1 MQTDIAA
8 APAVVFE
15 GTLTDRVAGLL
26 ATQIRS
32 GAYPAQARLP
42 TESVLMSQHGVSRTV
57 VRESLARLKSEG
69 LVETRQGSGTVVRER
84 SASDAFRLG
93 AAAENPALGVLRILE
108 LRRGIEGEMAA
119 LAAERRSAVDMKA
132 IERALKAIDA
142 AVNAGGD
149 GVAQDLAFHMAISQ
163 AAHNP
168 HYPELLG
175 LLGRALHDAIALSRR
190 NEARRPELAAQVLAE
205 HAALCAAIRA
215 RDVAAARE
223 AAIGH
228 MRCTADRLQRA
239 SADFWKGDDSAAR
252 AKRLARTR
260 LDGR

>member
-1 MQTDIAA
+1 MQTDIA
-8 APAVVFE
+8 VE

-26 ATQIRS
+26 ASQIRS
-32 GAYPAQARLP
+32 GTYPAQARLP
-42 TESVLMSQHGVSRTV
+42 TESGLMSQHGVSRTV
-57 VRESLARLKSEG
+57 VREALARLKSEG
-69 LVETRQGSGTVVRER
+69 LVETRQGSGTVVLEL

-93 AAAENPALGVLRILE
+93 SSEDPALGVLRILE

-132 IERALKAIDA
+132 IERALAAIDA
-142 AVNAGGD
+142 AVMAGGD

-190 NEARRPELAAQVLAE
+190 NEARRPELAAQVLEE
-205 HAALCAAIRA
+205 HRALSAAIRA
-215 RDVAAARE
+215 RDPQAARD

-228 MRCTADRLQRA
+228 MRRTAERLQRA
-239 SADFWKGDDSAAR
+239 SADFWKGDSAAR
-252 AKRLARTR
+252 AQRLARTR

>member
-1 MQTDIAA
+1 MPPDIAA
-8 APAVVFE
+8 T
-15 GTLTDRVAGLL
+15 GTFTDRVAGLL
-26 ATQIRS
+26 ALRIRS
-32 GAYPAQARLP
+32 GYYPAQARLP
-42 TESVLMSQHGVSRTV
+42 TESVLMTQHGVSRTV
-57 VRESLARLKSEG
+57 VREALARLKSEG
-69 LVETRQGSGTVVRER
+69 LVETRQGSGTVVLEAT
-84 SASDAFRLG
+84 ASDAFRLG
-93 AAAENPALGVLRILE
+93 PAEDPALGVLRILE

-119 LAAERRSAVDMKA
+119 LAAERRSAADMKA
-132 IERALKAIDA
+132 VERALKAIDT
-142 AVNAGGD
+142 AVKAGGD
-149 GVAQDLAFHMAISQ
+149 GVAQDLAFHLAISQ

-205 HAALCAAIRA
+205 HAALCEAIRA
-215 RDVAAARE
+215 RQPQAARE

-228 MRCTADRLQRA
+228 MRATAERLQRA

-252 AKRLARTR
+252 SRRLSRTR

>member
-1 MQTDIAA
+1 MQTDIA
-8 APAVVFE
+8 VE

-26 ATQIRS
+26 AAQIRS
-32 GAYPAQARLP
+32 GTYPAQARLP

-57 VRESLARLKSEG
+57 VREALARLKSEG
-69 LVETRQGSGTVVRER
+69 LVETRQGSGTVVLER

-93 AAAENPALGVLRILE
+93 ASQDPALGVLRILE

-132 IERALKAIDA
+132 IERALVAIDT
-142 AVNAGGD
+142 AVFAGGD
-149 GVAQDLAFHMAISQ
+149 GVAQDLGFHMAISQ

-215 RDVAAARE
+215 RDVVAARE

-228 MRCTADRLQRA
+228 MRSTAERLQRA

-252 AKRLARTR
+252 AHRLARTR